1 MTPPTLSPKPATA
14 APDAQSRDSGLRL
27 DPAAPRDLGVS
38 VSTPEPAK
46 KDVAGL
52 VRDLTSATTKDIDN
66 LISHLQGLK
75 KHLQAEGER
84 VHADVLE
91 YAKLTQTAVTGTQ
104 SFAQTVARWRDERGL
119 R

>member
-1 MTPPTLSPKPATA
+1 MTPPTLSPNPPAA
-14 APDAQSRDSGLRL
+14 VPDPQSRDGGLRL
-27 DPAAPRDLGVS
+27 EPSTARDIGVS
-38 VSTPEPAK
+38 LPEPAK

-66 LISHLQGLK
+66 LISNLQSLK